1 MPGYK
6 NPPKDKG
13 FKPGQSGNPK
23 GKPPD
28 AKKLV
33 QIMRATVGEAGF
45 EELITRIQ
53 KNAKTKGAVG
63 QRAAEYLVNQ
73 LAGMPKQTNVHEDGD
88 GNPIKW
94 PSAIQVIMEGQ
105 APKPHE

>member
-1 MPGYK
+1 MPNK
-6 NPPKDKG
+6 ENLKP
-13 FKPGQSGNPK
+13 FKPGQSGNPA
-23 GKPPD
+23 GRAPD

-45 EELITRIQ
+45 KDLVERIQ

-73 LAGMPKQTNVHEDGD
+73 LAGMPKQTNVHEDSD

-94 PSAIQVIMEGQ
+94 PSAIKVIMEGQ
-105 APKPHE
+105 APTPHE